1 MMILF
6 EAEISDASGTVLGD
20 GPISSIL
27 SFTVEER
34 ISQNG
39 DFSFTI
45 PANEPKA
52 GLIEARRRVTFYVYE
67 PAADAESGYLRRLYA
82 EGIIKSTVR
91 SVGVDGIGLIT
102 VAGSGMAQ
110 ELADDSITLDLSE
123 GGAGTLTGPSQ
134 VLALFPGW
142 RIDPEGLAQT
152 ETRFY
157 GKLAGESGLEA
168 LVMIAEKLGES
179 FTFLPGRRVRWN
191 GSRIRPSG
199 VRALAGGSEREGA
212 EPLTIRLR
220 SLQETASTDEVLT
233 RLVPYGSGDGEA
245 RLTLAAATW
254 TAPAGWRI
262 DRARNE
268 IINEGLEARIGRI
281 RRTMSFS
288 DIAPVENTDADLQA
302 AANQLAASAFAY
314 MKQRQSAQRQF
325 SSEVAGLRDGTLE
338 LGESIRIDYDAVS
351 EDRSVFAVHED
362 FVVIGRTREVTAPG
376 VFTPRLEV
384 STVAEWIAN
393 DAQILARTIRRQTAA
408 QAHPQLSANCWMMG
422 FRVRLDRGHSGRMDF
437 WLGGETVTVNEATL
451 FFRILPL
458 ESSIKSIGGKQTT
471 SGPSSSSTSAVD
483 GGAAVTSG
491 PSSRETSESA
501 KDTIVGQGLAGANT
515 IHIGQQ
521 GVAGET
527 DPGAASWNHKHAS
540 GSLHVPEIYVALPD
554 HQHWITLQGHT
565 HRMDHTHEVT
575 IPSHSHGMNHTH
587 EFTANIKT
595 EYGLFRNSAAKTL
608 GIEELTIRVNGGKD
622 IRVAAVSESGSWF
635 RLDLTPE
642 ITSAIFRPKREANAI
657 VFATEV
663 EGKNCMIDAQLRVR
677 SVIQAIAYL

>member
-1 MMILF
+1 MILF
-6 EAEISDASGTVLGD
+6 EVEVSDASGTVLGD

-27 SFTVEER
+27 SLTVDER

-45 PANEPKA
+45 PANEQKA
-52 GLIEARRRVTFYVYE
+52 GLIEARRRVAFYVYE
-67 PAADAESGYLRRLYA
+67 PVSDAVEGYSRRLFA
-82 EGIIKSTVR
+82 EGIVKSTVR

-102 VAGSGMAQ
+102 ISGSGMAQ
-110 ELADDSITLDLSE
+110 ELADDSIMLDLSE

-134 VLALFPGW
+134 ILALFPGW
-142 RIDPEGLAQT
+142 RLDPEGLAQT

-157 GKLAGESGLEA
+157 GKFAGESGLEA
-168 LVMIAEKLGES
+168 LVTIAEKLGES

-191 GSRIRPSG
+191 GSRIRRSG
-199 VRALAGGSEREGA
+199 IRALAGASEREGA

-220 SLQETASTDEVLT
+220 SLQETASADEVLT

-254 TAPAGWRI
+254 MSPAGWRI
-262 DRARNE
+262 DQARNE
-268 IINEGLEARIGRI
+268 IINEGLEARIGKI
-281 RRTMSFS
+281 RRTMGFS
-288 DIAPVENTDADLQA
+288 DIAPVENTDADLRA

-325 SSEVAGLRDGTLE
+325 SLEVAGLRDGTLA

-362 FVVIGRTREVTAPG
+362 LAVIGWTREVTAPG

-437 WLGGETVTVNEATL
+437 RLGGENVTVNEATL
-451 FFRILPL
+451 FFRILAL
-458 ESSIKSIGGKQTT
+458 ESSVKSVAGSATT
-471 SGPSSSSTSAVD
+471 SGPSSASTSAAD
-483 GGAAVTSG
+483 GGGAVTSG

-501 KDTIVGQGLAGANT
+501 IVQVVGQGLAGANA

-521 GVAGET
+521 GIAGET

-540 GSLHVPEIYVALPD
+540 GSLHVPEIYVELPD
-554 HQHWITLQGHT
+554 HQHWLTLQGHT
-565 HRMDHTHEVT
+565 HKMDHTHTVT
-575 IPSHSHGMNHTH
+575 VPSHSHGMAHTH
-587 EFTANIKT
+587 EFTADVKT
-595 EYGLFRNSAAKTL
+595 EYGLFRNSAEKTL
-608 GIEELTIRVNGGKD
+608 KIEEMTIRVNGGSD
-622 IRVAAVSESGSWF
+622 IRTSAVSEGGWF

-642 ITSAIFRPKREANAI
+642 ISSEIFRPKREANAI

-663 EGKNCMIDAQLRVR
+663 EGKNCMVDAQLRVR